1 MEKLPSLVK
10 PANYYP
16 FLLFQV
22 GSNDAAMR
30 GLRNIKRDFMSL
42 GTILKGF
49 GPQVV
54 FSSILP
60 VRERGLRKRPVEQV
74 NGWLHSW
81 CHAQGLSLCSLGS
94 TLEKLVLFT
103 ADGTPLTK

>member
-1 MEKLPSLVK
+1 MEKLPSLVQ

-74 NGWLHSW
+74 NGCCIAGAMLKVS
-81 CHAQGLSLCSLGS
+81 ASAVLGI
-94 TLEKLVLFT
+94 
-103 ADGTPLTK
+103 P